1 MYPQLIYKNM
11 DPQIYSQAGRKK
23 NKKTKKRAF
32 LPGLEMEASTTQEML
47 WLLACKHLMPCTW
60 F

>member
-1 MYPQLIYKNM
+1 MYPQLIYMNM

-23 NKKTKKRAF
+23 KKKRAF

-47 WLLACKHLMPCTW
+47 WLLACRHLMPCTW